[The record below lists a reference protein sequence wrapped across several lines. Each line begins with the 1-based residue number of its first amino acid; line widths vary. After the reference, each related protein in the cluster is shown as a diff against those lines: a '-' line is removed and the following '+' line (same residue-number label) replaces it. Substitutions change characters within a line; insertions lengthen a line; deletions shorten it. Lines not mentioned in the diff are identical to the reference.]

1 MSTAK
6 YIIISF
12 VALIVFAVVI
22 SITRSDLLIGFWS
35 ISAIIWFCFLPIEIY
50 IAIKE
55 NNVDY
60 INQRGKKRTASLFS
74 LLSSEKARE
83 KRAINLL
90 VKNNDIEIP
99 KIKKLFSEVVNNKLA
114 KEASKLDT
122 NKNIINDMLNNKEI
136 IMEKIEKCKEEQTI
150 ENELKISKLNE
161 EIVSLK
167 KQIVKE
173 KDDFTELQSRHKYLD
188 LWVKNR

>member
-99 KIKKLFSEVVNNKLA
+99 KIKKLFSEVINNKLA
-114 KEASKLDT
+114 KEKSKLDT
-122 NKNIINDMLNNKEI
+122 NTNIINDSVSNKEA
-136 IMEKIEKCKEEQTI
+136 IMKKIDKRKEELT
-150 ENELKISKLNE
+150 SKLNE
-161 EIVSLK
+161 EIVNLK

-173 KDDFTELQSRHKYLD
+173 KDVFSELRKRHKYLD